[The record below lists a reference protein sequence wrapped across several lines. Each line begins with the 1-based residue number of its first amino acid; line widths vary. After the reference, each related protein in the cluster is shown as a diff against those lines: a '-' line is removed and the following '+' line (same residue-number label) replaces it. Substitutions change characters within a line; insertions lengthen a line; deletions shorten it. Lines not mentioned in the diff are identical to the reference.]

1 MESTQSSKPG
11 LRKLIIVLSI
21 VIPLVVAA
29 LFKVKIEIK
38 GFNPHFLPS
47 IYACIN
53 GLTAI
58 LLVVALVAIKQKK
71 ISLHEGII
79 KVCMGLSV
87 LFLLLY
93 ITYHMTSDSTVYGDL
108 NGSGGK
114 LDNYEKLN
122 ISSASQITYYI
133 ILITHI
139 ILSVAVIP
147 MVLFSYLYAWEG
159 KYDKHRKWTKIT
171 WPLWFYVAASG
182 VVVYLMISP
191 YYPH

>member
-1 MESTQSSKPG
+1 MESTQSTKPG
-11 LRKLIIVLSI
+11 IRKLIIVLSI
-21 VIPLVVAA
+21 AIPVVVAA
-29 LFKVKIEIK
+29 LFKVKIE
-38 GFNPHFLPS
+38 GYDWHFLPS

-53 GLTAI
+53 GLTAF
-58 LLVVALVAIKQKK
+58 LLVVALIAIKQKK
-71 ISLHEGII
+71 ISFHEGII

-93 ITYHMTSDSTVYGDL
+93 IAYHMTSDPTVYGDL
-108 NGSGGK
+108 NGSGGN
-114 LDNYEKLN
+114 LDNYEKSQ
-122 ISSASQITYYI
+122 ISSASQIAYYI

-159 KYDKHRKWTKIT
+159 RYDKHRKWTKIT

-182 VVVYLMISP
+182 VVVYIMISP
-191 YYPH
+191 YYPHH

>member
-1 MESTQSSKPG
+1 MESTQSTKPG
-11 LRKLIIVLSI
+11 IRKLIITLSI
-21 VIPLVVAA
+21 IIPIVVAA
-29 LFKVKIEIK
+29 LFKVKIE
-38 GFNPHFLPS
+38 GYDWHFLPS

-53 GLTAI
+53 GLTAV
-58 LLVVALVAIKQKK
+58 LLVVALIAIKQKK
-71 ISLHEGII
+71 VSLHEGII

-93 ITYHMTSDSTVYGDL
+93 IAYHMTSDPTVYGDL

-114 LDNYEKLN
+114 LDKYEALN
-122 ISSASQITYYI
+122 VSAASQITYYI

-139 ILSVAVIP
+139 ILSIAVIP

-182 VVVYLMISP
+182 VVVYIMISP